1 MRKLFNYFLYASL
14 VTIFVVSCKPEEEP
28 YFDGEPLLH
37 FDRTEQSVPDG
48 VSPVTYG
55 TTNAVNSDHTVS
67 LVFNQAKSTAIL
79 GTDFTIV
86 ENSDVLKS
94 GSSRGGFDINVTKAA
109 AIAKKKAVFTMT
121 NSSLT
126 KATFNQEV
134 NVSFACASSLGGV
147 HEFSTTNF
155 FSPDTGVVVPGP
167 VTGTVTFTASAT
179 SGEYTISDASFGA
192 YRALYGGTTIA
203 SNVRLR
209 DQCNT
214 LSFFGNNQYGDSH
227 TISNVVVNGNKLTF
241 RWSTS
246 YGEYGT
252 TTLTKANGNWP
263 ALN

>member
-1 MRKLFNYFLYASL
+1 MKKVLNYFLLILFTS
-14 VTIFVVSCKPEEEP
+14 TFVLNCQPEEEP
-28 YFDGEPLLH
+28 YFEGESLLH
-37 FDRTEQSVPDG
+37 FDRADQTGADG
-48 VSPVTYG
+48 TYAVTYG
-55 TTNAVNSDHTVS
+55 VTNAVNSDHTVTLEFVPS
-67 LVFNQAKSTAIL
+67 KSTAIL

-86 ENSDVLKS
+86 DNTSILKG
-94 GSSRGGFDINVTKAA
+94 GSSLGSVRINITKAA
-109 AIAKKKAVFTMT
+109 AVAKKQAVFTIK
-121 NSSLT
+121 SSTL
-126 KATFNQEV
+126 KNASFKQEV
-134 NVSFACASSLGGV
+134 VVKFACESLLAGTYQY
-147 HEFSTTNF
+147 STVNY
-155 FSPDTGVVVPGP
+155 FSPDTGVVGTVP

-179 SGEYTISDASFGA
+179 AGEYTVSDASFGG

-214 LSFFGNNQYGDSH
+214 LSFQGTNQYGDNH
-227 TISNVVVNGNKLTF
+227 FISNVVVNGNQLTF